1 MKVAPFEPALIRQP
15 GVPGSVD
22 LNEDVDTA
30 RLRTRAPSYPD
41 ESTIPSTH
49 EGVPFHDYEP
59 SSLEDIAESEFERQV
74 MKDEQDS
81 SSKE

>member
-1 MKVAPFEPALIRQP
+1 MKIPPFDPALIRQP

-30 RLRTRAPSYPD
+30 GLRTRTPSYP
-41 ESTIPSTH
+41 ESPISGIAT
-49 EGVPFHDYEP
+49 GVAFRDFEP
-59 SSLEDIAESEFERQV
+59 SSLEDIAESKFEEQV

-81 SSKE
+81 SLKE